1 LDYGNVREE
10 KFVEE
15 VVETFLNEYGEKRL
29 EGRLPKI
36 AFYAASI
43 ADLRGNGRTQGL
55 KQIVEKILAR
65 KGIALDKVL
74 EYHTE
79 AEENKDEFQKL
90 DTAESKKQFVLL
102 VGKGTEGWNCR
113 SLVACA
119 LYREPKSTIFVLQ
132 SSTRCLRSIG
142 DNSTLGRIFLS
153 KENYKILD
161 RELKNNFATSAAELS
176 AQDQKTIDHELKVE
190 KRKTIK
196 VKKVLKEIVAVEN
209 VDVARIKVDFS
220 KFKPS
225 EYQAY
230 VSEGGIFV
238 NEGRAGYTEARQVR
252 KLKDENSFTF
262 YEIAEIINRRTHLPC
277 STIESI
283 VAGSGKTREEFVK
296 DANKTPAL
304 IVFVMQEI
312 LDKAY
317 KYDWREETI
326 EEELELT
333 KLYPFKISVQRGKN
347 ILVVYREQEEE
358 DGHKS
363 RLGFH
368 INPYNFDSGD
378 EKDLFRYLRDFL
390 DKDEAVVDIYFT
402 GGVIDAI
409 HNDFYFEYWNPEK
422 QRYARYFPDFL
433 VETTKGRYLV
443 VEVKSNAEKPAY
455 EANHKT
461 YKGKNEELASEV
473 YAKQVGFEEFKK
485 VNKNFEYRIIFNA
498 GIQAEQVRLLEEIK
512 KL

>member
-1 LDYGNVREE
+1 
-10 KFVEE
+10 
-15 VVETFLNEYGEKRL
+15 
-29 EGRLPKI
+29 
-36 AFYAASI
+36 
-43 ADLRGNGRTQGL
+43 
-55 KQIVEKILAR
+55 
-65 KGIALDKVL
+65 
-74 EYHTE
+74 
-79 AEENKDEFQKL
+79 
-90 DTAESKKQFVLL
+90 
-102 VGKGTEGWNCR
+102 
-113 SLVACA
+113 
-119 LYREPKSTIFVLQ
+119 
-132 SSTRCLRSIG
+132 
-142 DNSTLGRIFLS
+142 
-153 KENYKILD
+153 
-161 RELKNNFATSAAELS
+161 
-176 AQDQKTIDHELKVE
+176 
-190 KRKTIK
+190 
-196 VKKVLKEIVAVEN
+196 
-209 VDVARIKVDFS
+209 
-220 KFKPS
+220 
-225 EYQAY
+225 
-230 VSEGGIFV
+230 
-238 NEGRAGYTEARQVR
+238 
-252 KLKDENSFTF
+252 
-262 YEIAEIINRRTHLPC
+262 
-277 STIESI
+277 
-283 VAGSGKTREEFVK
+283 VK